1 MYKNLDQIK
10 NALFDCGIKKDDLI
24 FIHADEILGAQISSS
39 ETEEDP
45 VLKFI
50 QALIDLIGDQGTIV
64 VPTFT
69 YSFTTSKQ
77 YDIENSI
84 SEVGKFSEKF
94 RNIKKAI
101 RSRNPIFS
109 VASIGKLSK
118 KIKKLSEITSFGSQ
132 SIFDFLY
139 KNNGKIFCI
148 GCSFNRVT
156 FTHFVEEKLKIKYRY
171 HKKFDGRIIDDKRTS
186 EVMIDYYVR
195 DLAFDTVCNLSN
207 LKKLMV
213 ENNKL
218 KIGSFGRVLTYMCD
232 TQSFFKSCED
242 LLSKNEFGLINFG
255 HNEISSYRHICQNS
269 RRR

>member
-10 NALFDCGIKKDDLI
+10 KALIDCGIKKDDFI
-24 FIHADEILGAQISSS
+24 FIHADEILGSQISSS

-50 QALIDLIGDQGTIV
+50 QALIDLVGDQGTIV

-69 YSFTTSKQ
+69 YSFITSKQ
-77 YDIENSI
+77 YDIKNSI

-94 RNIKKAI
+94 RNIKKAA

-109 VASIGKLSK
+109 VASVGKLSE
-118 KIKKLSEITSFGSQ
+118 KIKTLSEITSFGSQ
-132 SIFDFLY
+132 SIFDLLY

-171 HKKFDGRIIDDKRTS
+171 HKKFEGKIIDNEKISD
-186 EVMIDYYVR
+186 VMIDYYVR
-195 DLAFDTVCNLSN
+195 DLSFDTICNLSN
-207 LKKLMV
+207 LKKFMV

-218 KIGSFGRVLTYMCD
+218 KIGNFGRLATYMCD
-232 TQSFFKSCED
+232 AKSFFKSCED
-242 LLSKNEFGLINFG
+242 LVSKNEFGLINFA
-255 HNEISSYRHICQNS
+255 HK
-269 RRR
+269 